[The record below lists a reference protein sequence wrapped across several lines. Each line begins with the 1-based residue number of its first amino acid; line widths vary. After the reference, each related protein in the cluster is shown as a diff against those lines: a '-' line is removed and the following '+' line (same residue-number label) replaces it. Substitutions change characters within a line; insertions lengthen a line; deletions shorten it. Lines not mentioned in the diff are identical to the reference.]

1 MDCSG
6 MRWIPER
13 AEALLRL
20 RCIELNGDWDRFF
33 EWGYKGWIEKMKPGE
48 KIIIRQ
54 EKPDDLPDIK
64 SFNKSSIADNK
75 NAEKRANAA

>member
-20 RCIELNGDWDRFF
+20 RCIELNDDWDHVF
-33 EWGYKGWIEKMKPGE
+33 EWGYTRWMEKMRQGE
-48 KIIIRQ
+48 SIIIRQ
-54 EKPDDLPDIK
+54 EKPDDLPDITSFSK
-64 SFNKSSIADNK
+64 SLIADD
-75 NAEKRANAA
+75 EKEGEWADAA